1 LNSHIVA
8 STVPA
13 RHLHQAITRF
23 ADRPLKFAGNIRVR
37 NLAPQ
42 SVGAQKVDVA
52 IVNRVPSEVRAQLQ
66 RPAECS
72 CKNASSGVICGLCR
86 SYQTKA
92 EKLCRFRVIGSE
104 LGQDSS
110 T

>member
-1 LNSHIVA
+1 MNSHIVA

-13 RHLHQAITRF
+13 RHLHQAITGF
-23 ADRPLKFAGNIRVR
+23 ADGPLKFAGNVRVR
-37 NLAPQ
+37 NLTPQ
-42 SVGAQKVDVA
+42 SVGAQEVDVA
-52 IVNRVPSEVRAQLQ
+52 IVNRVPPEVRAQLQ
-66 RPAECS
+66 RPAECP
-72 CKNASSGVICGLCR
+72 CKNTSSGVICGLCR